1 MNPFGLNVTAIAGEL
16 PIGGVIPADRLDRY
30 IDAAAVLQRNRARAA
45 AVLRSAR
52 RDRDRIHRQ
61 AQEVLQ
67 QAYDEAERRAEQ
79 AAREA
84 HDDTCA
90 SVVRWLVQENEL
102 ERAVAARLEARCR
115 TWVADAVRVLVAD
128 SDRTAT
134 LVSRIDAQLR
144 GLLPHGEV
152 TLRVCP
158 DERDAVA
165 SRLMS
170 DRPFDI
176 EADAD
181 LEPGQA
187 RLDSPYVQLRI
198 DLSRHLTSVLDA
210 IRGPR
215 APETHPDVDADADAD
230 AYADA
235 GADALNTGFALQAR
249 RTDEATES
257 SDE

>member
-1 MNPFGLNVTAIAGEL
+1 MNPFGINVAAIAGEL
-16 PIGGVIPADRLDRY
+16 PVGGVIPADRLDRY

-52 RDRDRIHRQ
+52 RHRDRIHRR
-61 AQEVLQ
+61 AQEILQ
-67 QAYDEAERRAEQ
+67 QAYEEAERRAEQ
-79 AAREA
+79 AARDA

-90 SVVRWLVQENEL
+90 SVVQWLVQENEL
-102 ERAVAARLEARCR
+102 ERAVAARIEARCR
-115 TWVADAVRVLVAD
+115 KWVAEAVRVLVAD

-134 LVSRIDAQLR
+134 LASRIDAQLR
-144 GLLPHGEV
+144 GLLPHGDV

-158 DERDAVA
+158 DEREVVA
-165 SRLMS
+165 SRLTA

-176 EADAD
+176 EADPD

-198 DLSRHLTSVLDA
+198 DLSRHLTGVLCGIA
-210 IRGPR
+210 GPCV
-215 APETHPDVDADADAD
+215 PETPPDVDIGAASDAVNAD
-230 AYADA
+230 
-235 GADALNTGFALQAR
+235 FAVPAI
-249 RTDEATES
+249 RTDEGTES